1 MTIRDIIDLLE
12 SQGEWVN
19 RSCTRDRILFGED
32 QTEISKVI
40 TCWVATNK
48 VIQYAIEHDIHFII
62 SHENPFYLAS
72 TTLPTLIY
80 RAQKEKE
87 ADFETLIRD
96 LNTKVRN
103 GKLKMDKSVAYLVG
117 VYQKKGILTSKN

>member
-1 MTIRDIIDLLE
+1 MAIRDIIDLLE

-19 RSCTRDRILFGED
+19 RSCTRDRILFGDD

-62 SHENPFYLAS
+62 SHENPFYLA
-72 TTLPTLIY
+72 LPL
-80 RAQKEKE
+80 
-87 ADFETLIRD
+87 
-96 LNTKVRN
+96 
-103 GKLKMDKSVAYLVG
+103 YLH
-117 VYQKKGILTSKN
+117 

>member
-19 RSCTRDRILFGED
+19 RSRTRDRILFGDD

-48 VIQYAIEHDIHFII
+48 VIQYAVEHDIHFII
-62 SHENPFYLAS
+62 SHDYHTTIRSQKQVEDYAVTKGTFS
-72 TTLPTLIY
+72 TCLLI
-80 RAQKEKE
+80 
-87 ADFETLIRD
+87 
-96 LNTKVRN
+96 
-103 GKLKMDKSVAYLVG
+103 
-117 VYQKKGILTSKN
+117 

>member
-19 RSCTRDRILFGED
+19 RNCTRDRILFGED

-48 VIQYAIEHDIHFII
+48 VIQNMIYISLFHMRIHSI
-62 SHENPFYLAS
+62 SHLHRYLH
-72 TTLPTLIY
+72 LYI
-80 RAQKEKE
+80 KH
-87 ADFETLIRD
+87 
-96 LNTKVRN
+96 
-103 GKLKMDKSVAYLVG
+103 
-117 VYQKKGILTSKN
+117 KKKKKHY

>member
-19 RSCTRDRILFGED
+19 RNCTRDRILFGED

-80 RAQKEKE
+80 RAQNPSPV
-87 ADFETLIRD
+87 IR
-96 LNTKVRN
+96 VMH
-103 GKLKMDKSVAYLVG
+103 GKGCLLHLELKKF
-117 VYQKKGILTSKN
+117 

>member
-19 RSCTRDRILFGED
+19 RSCTRDRILFGDD

-48 VIQYAIEHDIHFII
+48 VIQY
-62 SHENPFYLAS
+62 
-72 TTLPTLIY
+72 TLHYFT
-80 RAQKEKE
+80 
-87 ADFETLIRD
+87 
-96 LNTKVRN
+96 
-103 GKLKMDKSVAYLVG
+103 
-117 VYQKKGILTSKN
+117 

>member
-62 SHENPFYLAS
+62 
-72 TTLPTLIY
+72 
-80 RAQKEKE
+80 
-87 ADFETLIRD
+87 
-96 LNTKVRN
+96 
-103 GKLKMDKSVAYLVG
+103 
-117 VYQKKGILTSKN
+117 

>member
-19 RSCTRDRILFGED
+19 RSRTRDRILFGDD

-48 VIQYAIEHDIHFII
+48 VIQYAVEHDIHFII
-62 SHENPFYLAS
+62 SHEIHSISHLHHYLH
-72 TTLPTLIY
+72 LYI
-80 RAQKEKE
+80 KH
-87 ADFETLIRD
+87 
-96 LNTKVRN
+96 
-103 GKLKMDKSVAYLVG
+103 
-117 VYQKKGILTSKN
+117 KKKKKHY

>member
-48 VIQYAIEHDIHFII
+48 VIQYAVEHDIQMFHNKF
-62 SHENPFYLAS
+62 PPVFM
-72 TTLPTLIY
+72 
-80 RAQKEKE
+80 R
-87 ADFETLIRD
+87 FFR
-96 LNTKVRN
+96 
-103 GKLKMDKSVAYLVG
+103 GLKHYESV
-117 VYQKKGILTSKN
+117 N